1 MSYMLPKGHKTTN
14 LKPNIS
20 VVFVAGNAHQTLGV
34 VWETS
39 CKAKTERL
47 ELFQSEKQY
56 LHRHK
61 QFNLRSAE
69 LYNLCSV
76 WCSLLWLFQ

>member
-1 MSYMLPKGHKTTN
+1 MLSVAPKDRNSSYSKA
-14 LKPNIS
+14 NIS
-20 VVFVAGNAHQTLGV
+20 DAFLVRNAHQTLGV

-56 LHRHK
+56 LHRYK

-76 WCSLLWLFQ
+76 WYSLVLLFL

>member
-1 MSYMLPKGHKTTN
+1 M
-14 LKPNIS
+14 PNSKLNIGPA
-20 VVFVAGNAHQTLGV
+20 FAGGNAHQTLGV

-56 LHRHK
+56 LHRYK

-76 WCSLLWLFQ
+76 WCSLVWLFQ